1 MGGREAD
8 LTSPVR
14 RNVPGALAT
23 GVAGITSQKLPK
35 GFLIGYGRNW
45 WLTTIDTCANMSKSC
60 VLRVTDRTIRL
71 SVRPTLGAM
80 KRG

>member
-8 LTSPVR
+8 LASPVR
-14 RNVPGALAT
+14 CNVPGALAT

-80 KRG
+80 KRV